1 MGDFRKK
8 SIPDS
13 FRRKIIFARKYLGEK
28 ISALKNLLRERS
40 PENFGIKR
48 IRLLEISYE
57 STATPFP
64 PTFVRTHLRG

>member
-1 MGDFRKK
+1 MAYYAGKKILHRQVVNVRKK
-8 SIPDS
+8 NYIT
-13 FRRKIIFARKYLGEK
+13 RGLRKK
-28 ISALKNLLRERS
+28 LLREGS